1 MAYAGLVDVPAN
13 PPPDLPPR
21 ARPWRQEAILAA
33 VRASYR
39 MRGLSPT
46 FLEIAAA
53 TGITT
58 TSVVSYN
65 LRRLQEQGLVK
76 VENGASRG
84 IRLVLQPGDPCPLCG
99 HESEGS

>member
-1 MAYAGLVDVPAN
+1 MDVPAKT
-13 PPPDLPPR
+13 PPLAPLR
-21 ARPWRQEAILAA
+21 ARPWRQEAILRA
-33 VRASYR
+33 VRASYQT
-39 MRGLSPT
+39 RGLSPT

-76 VENGASRG
+76 IEDGLSRG
-84 IRLVLQPGDPCPLCG
+84 IRLVLQPGDPCPVCG
-99 HESEGS
+99 RNGL